1 MNVRKIR
8 PAAVIR
14 LCQHYS
20 RLGTFALSF
29 DLLISSLNNALLA
42 VILLRLGQ
50 EVNILFPRL
59 SSLGVGLAPIADI

>member
-1 MNVRKIR
+1 MSVTKIR

-14 LCQHYS
+14 RCHHYS

-42 VILLRLGQ
+42 VILLSLGQ
-50 EVNILFPRL
+50 EVHILFSRL